1 MIDNS
6 SSVSHLHHDGSG
18 SAVRTRVKRCL
29 QVTDSNGS
37 THYYSGIKS
46 LFAHRMNELD
56 CPSSALYAMLRYCH
70 DAVTIGSLTIK
81 RANVDANKVNVIG
94 NK

>member
-1 MIDNS
+1 
-6 SSVSHLHHDGSG
+6 
-18 SAVRTRVKRCL
+18 
-29 QVTDSNGS
+29 
-37 THYYSGIKS
+37 
-46 LFAHRMNELD
+46 MNELD

-81 RANVDANKVNVIG
+81 RANVDANKINVIG